1 MKVSYNWLKNYV
13 AVDETPE
20 KLAAALTDAG
30 VAVDAI
36 VSLNEGL
43 EGAITGKLLSVEA
56 HPNANKLLVCQVDI
70 LNQVITIVT
79 GANNIAAGQ
88 VVPVGVVGTRLPD
101 GTVLG
106 VADFRGINSYGMLL
120 SADEMGIEKK
130 TVPTHQ
136 RDGIYILPP
145 DTAVGQ
151 NVVPI
156 FGLDDC
162 CFDLDLTPN
171 RADCLSMV
179 GMAWDVAAL
188 TGVSV
193 KAPDVKVLGA
203 IVPSSAE
210 LRVEIK
216 DRELCPGYL
225 GLVVDDVTVQESPLW
240 LQNTLRSVG
249 LRPINNIVDITNF
262 VMWEL
267 GQPLHAFDYD
277 KLAGQTIIVR
287 PSVADETIVTL
298 DGEERKLPEGT
309 LVIADESRP
318 VAIAGVMGGLD
329 SEVTAATTRIV
340 LESALFNLVS
350 IRRTSRLVGLRSDA
364 SARFDKGID
373 PAGVTLALTRV
384 AELIEQLGCG
394 SITASP
400 VGMAPDY
407 EPVTHLKLRPD
418 RANSLLGTNLNSTEM
433 QKILTRLGFGVEDT
447 GTFLAVAV
455 PSRRRDITHEVDLVE
470 EIGRIHGLENI
481 PTLSMSG
488 DLTQGK
494 LTPQQSML
502 RTLRHL
508 LVGNGLNEIVTL
520 SFYDPAVKEALHLD
534 DSHLW
539 SNPIVL
545 QNPLSRERSALRPSL
560 VPGMI
565 EVLRHNQARQV
576 PGMTAFEI
584 GAAFEALELPITR
597 QPRERLTLS
606 LGAYGAKRGNWITK
620 NQELDFFHVKGI
632 IEMLLPAA
640 IFHTSSH
647 VFLHPGRQAEVFID
661 NQSVGFIGEVHPR
674 VGLRERTVVAEL
686 DLEKSISTDFA
697 EPHYMGM
704 RRFLSVDR
712 DMAFM
717 VSSTVPAR
725 DVIACVQAAGGSL
738 LQKVT
743 LFDVYVGKNLPDGM
757 VSLALRMEFSKESG
771 TLNETELSEVVAAIR
786 LSVETSF
793 AAQLRS

>member
-13 AVDETPE
+13 AVEEAPE
-20 KLAAALTDAG
+20 SLAALLTNAG

-36 VSLNEGL
+36 VSLNGGL
-43 EGAITGKLLSVEA
+43 EGAVTGKLLSVEP

-70 LNQVITIVT
+70 LTQVVTIVT
-79 GANNIAAGQ
+79 GANNVAAGQ
-88 VVPVGVVGTRLPD
+88 VVPVGLVGTRLPD

-120 SADEMGIEKK
+120 SAEEMGIEKK

-162 CFDLDLTPN
+162 CFELDLTPN

-179 GMAWDVAAL
+179 GVAWDVAAL
-188 TGVSV
+188 TGAVV
-193 KAPDVKVLGA
+193 KAPVVKQLGA
-203 IVPSSAE
+203 VEPSSAD
-210 LRVEIK
+210 LRVEVQEK
-216 DRELCPGYL
+216 QLCPGYL
-225 GLVVDDVTVQESPLW
+225 GLVVDDVTVRESPLW
-240 LQNTLRSVG
+240 LQNMLRSVG
-249 LRPINNIVDITNF
+249 LKPINNIVDITNF

-277 KLAGQTIIVR
+277 KLGGQTIIVR
-287 PSVADETIVTL
+287 PSVANETIVTL

-329 SEVTAATTRIV
+329 SEVTATTKRIV

-364 SARFDKGID
+364 SARFDRGID
-373 PAGVTLALTRV
+373 PAGVAFTLTRV

-400 VGMAPDY
+400 VGMVPDY
-407 EPVTHLKLRPD
+407 ELGTHLVLRPE
-418 RANSLLGTNLNSTEM
+418 RANSLLGTNLNSRDMRT
-433 QKILTRLGFGVEDT
+433 ILTRLGFTVVDHGAT
-447 GTFLAVAV
+447 LAVAV
-455 PSRRRDITHEVDLVE
+455 PSRRRDISHEVDLVE

-488 DLTQGK
+488 VLTQGK
-494 LTPQQSML
+494 LTPQQKML
-502 RTLRHL
+502 RTLRHS
-508 LVGNGLNEIVTL
+508 LVGNGLNEIMTL
-520 SFYDPAVKEALHLD
+520 SFYDPAFKETLHLD
-534 DSHLW
+534 DSHPW

-565 EVLRHNQARQV
+565 EVLKHNQARQV

-584 GAAFEALELPITR
+584 GVAFEALQLPITQ

-606 LGAYGAKRGNWITK
+606 LGAYGIRRGNWVSK
-620 NQELDFFHVKGI
+620 NQELDFFHVKGL
-632 IEMLLPAA
+632 IESLIPAA
-640 IFHTSSH
+640 IFRTSSH
-647 VFLHPGRQAEVFID
+647 VYLHPGRQADILVD
-661 NQSVGFIGEVHPR
+661 NQVVGVIGEVHPR
-674 VGLRERTVVAEL
+674 VDLRERTVVAEL
-686 DLEKSISTDFA
+686 DLEKSLSPDFA
-697 EPHYMGM
+697 EPHYAGM
-704 RRFLSVDR
+704 RRFLAVER
-712 DMAFM
+712 DMAF
-717 VSSTVPAR
+717 VISNTVPAA
-725 DVIACVQAAGGSL
+725 DVVACVQNAGGNL
-738 LQKVT
+738 LQNVT
-743 LFDVYVGKNLPDGM
+743 LFDVYLGKNLPQGM

-771 TLNETELSEVVAAIR
+771 TLNETELSDAILAIR
-786 LSVETSF
+786 QAVEASF